1 MKTSNFLRQKAE
13 HRTQKFRQGR
23 WFPGKLS
30 LTFPTDQ
37 GRAAGRAMW
46 GSADPFSRRQHAPPG
61 APCPL
66 LPPGASCAL
75 APPPRLLLCPPTGC
89 PSLLRA
95 QPGGWVGG
103 KGGKFLA
110 SLSRARVC
118 THMHTHTPTRTF
130 VKMQILSTFSS
141 AGSIPATAPPHWAAY
156 SEVPRAGLLFLL
168 PGLQKVAPTSLD
180 PAAHRPPSRAR
191 LSGLCW
197 DFRVVLP
204 VPPGLPCP
212 LGCPV
217 AVSTGAW
224 PCPHHSSFEGG
235 GCEVWARL
243 GAAAGGGPLKG
254 T

>member
-1 MKTSNFLRQKAE
+1 MVHGPQQMGAVSHIHLPDLFPVSAPLGGS
-13 HRTQKFRQGR
+13 HRNCCRG
-23 WFPGKLS
+23 PG
-30 LTFPTDQ
+30 
-37 GRAAGRAMW
+37 W
-46 GSADPFSRRQHAPPG
+46 G
-61 APCPL
+61 
-66 LPPGASCAL
+66 
-75 APPPRLLLCPPTGC
+75 TG
-89 PSLLRA
+89 
-95 QPGGWVGG
+95 
-103 KGGKFLA
+103 
-110 SLSRARVC
+110 
-118 THMHTHTPTRTF
+118 
-130 VKMQILSTFSS
+130 
-141 AGSIPATAPPHWAAY
+141 IPATAPPHWAAY